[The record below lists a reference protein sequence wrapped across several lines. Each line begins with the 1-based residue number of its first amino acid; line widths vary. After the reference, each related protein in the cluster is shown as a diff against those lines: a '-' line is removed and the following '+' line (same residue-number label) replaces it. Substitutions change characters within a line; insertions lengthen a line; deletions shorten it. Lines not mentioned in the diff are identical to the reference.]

1 MKTHLALAS
10 QPGWWK
16 RSPHHKIRLRVVS
29 LVTLSLVLGG
39 ILMGCQ
45 VDQQALQRDPFMR
58 DMMQLQQQQD
68 QPHKFGQSFDV
79 GNTRWKI
86 SAAHAALSLRLGSN
100 VSQASGKFVV
110 IDFTFTNTTDQ
121 PQHPTA
127 EMLLLQDTT
136 ANVTYKS
143 NTQNTT
149 LLSNW
154 QQTTNFLK
162 DLFQPNH
169 PYDCSVVFDIP
180 TKAGN
185 LSLNF
190 QSFPTED
197 DNAFDM

>member
-1 MKTHLALAS
+1 
-10 QPGWWK
+10 
-16 RSPHHKIRLRVVS
+16 
-29 LVTLSLVLGG
+29 
-39 ILMGCQ
+39 MGCQ

-100 VSQASGKFVV
+100 VIQASGEFVV
-110 IDFTFTNTTDQ
+110 IDFTFTNTTNQ

-127 EMLLLQDTT
+127 DMLLLQDTT

-143 NTQNTT
+143 DTQNTT
-149 LLSNW
+149 LLSDW
-154 QQTTNFLK
+154 QQTTDFLK

>member
-1 MKTHLALAS
+1 MKTRLALAS
-10 QPGWWK
+10 QPDWRK
-16 RSPHHKIRLRVVS
+16 HFSHYKTFLRVVS
-29 LVTLSLVLGG
+29 LPILSLVLGG
-39 ILMGCQ
+39 SLMGCQ

-100 VSQASGKFVV
+100 VIQASGEFMV

-127 EMLLLQDTT
+127 DMLLLQDTT
-136 ANVTYKS
+136 ATVTYKS
-143 NTQNTT
+143 DAQNTT
-149 LLSNW
+149 LLANW

-162 DLFQPNH
+162 DLFQPNQ
-169 PYDCSVVFDIP
+169 PYDCSVVFDISK
-180 TKAGN
+180 KAGN